1 MPFSGLGWE
10 EESFV
15 RSQARFR
22 LEMITG
28 WLLRGLC
35 VMIIALG
42 PFPGLPASCH
52 RSSFVW
58 TLVHVLVGW
67 WLWVKLECKFLA
79 AAGGFSFSFCKGR
92 MEVHSSDVH
101 GNL

>member
-1 MPFSGLGWE
+1 MAACDRREWDQLPRTSESFSGLGWG
-10 EESFV
+10 EESLV
-15 RSQARFR
+15 HTQAGIR

-35 VMIIALG
+35 RTIIALG

-58 TLVHVLVGW
+58 ILVHVLVGW
-67 WLWVKLECKFLA
+67 
-79 AAGGFSFSFCKGR
+79 
-92 MEVHSSDVH
+92 
-101 GNL
+101 